1 MLALGSKTQAENTG
15 EKDRFVKI
23 IARHVLLDSTRYLL
37 EELID
42 GLRTLGVYDKI
53 KENTQEFAK
62 CLCRFDKPLTA
73 ATVDALFQIEYAEPR
88 SNRYAAQQ
96 RAIVY
101 WRDYLQ
107 DCEGKSPYNI
117 VNRLQRCNT
126 PKSNYYYKLCILSP
140 YLAQVKRYVCCYTS
154 EH

>member
-1 MLALGSKTQAENTG
+1 MRVQHTQAENTG
-15 EKDRFVKI
+15 EKDHFIKI
-23 IARHVLLDSTRYLL
+23 IARHVLLDSTCHLL

-53 KENTQEFAK
+53 KENPQAFAK

-73 ATVDALFQIEYAEPR
+73 ATVDALFQIEYAAPR
-88 SNRYAAQQ
+88 SNPYAAQQ

-126 PKSNYYYKLCILSP
+126 PKLNYYYKLCILSP
-140 YLAQVKRYVCCYTS
+140 HLA
-154 EH
+154 